1 MPLAGRQRFFFRR
14 RRLTMEDQN
23 IQIVRECVD
32 QIFNAK
38 HFDRIYDYYNEQCI
52 LISPPYVGLGF
63 ALDDSSGVQ
72 HVILSVADNGP
83 ASGKLQVGDV
93 LLRAHDAYGT
103 WEGYEQLHARVWG
116 QGKLGTPV
124 TLTVLRDG
132 ETIEVPLVR
141 GRVEGFHNTIAEILS
156 LWQHT
161 VLSEMPDLH
170 TKINQILGSGDRV
183 AYFATNTC
191 TSTLYHQSAVWT
203 ECNIVRLEDGK
214 IVEWWGV
221 EDGLSQLRQFGFRM
235 TEPEKELA

>member
-1 MPLAGRQRFFFRR
+1 MDNQ
-14 RRLTMEDQN
+14 
-23 IQIVRECVD
+23 QIVRESVE
-32 QIFNAK
+32 QILNAK
-38 HFDRIYDYYNEQCI
+38 RFDRIYDYYSEQCL

-63 ALDDSSGVQ
+63 VLDDSSGVQ
-72 HVILSVADNGP
+72 HVIKSVAANGP
-83 ASGKLQVGDV
+83 ASGRLQVGDV

-103 WEGYEQLHARVWG
+103 WEGYEQLRTRLWG
-116 QGKLGTPV
+116 QGKLGTVV

-141 GRVEGFHNTIAEILS
+141 GRVEAFHNTIAEVLD
-156 LWQHT
+156 LWQHSIR
-161 VLSEMPDLH
+161 SETPDLH
-170 TKINQILGSGDRV
+170 TEINLILGSGDLV

-203 ECNIVRLEDGK
+203 ECNIVRLENGK